1 MPGLWLLPEGL
12 EELRLTFKANES
24 PLEEWP
30 GTLFG
35 HVIHGTISREGM
47 KVAFMKDGKEDMV
60 GTSRTGGV

>member
-1 MPGLWLLPEGL
+1 MCLPTPPSWFSS
-12 EELRLTFKANES
+12 RLTFKANES

-35 HVIHGTISREGM
+35 HVIHGSISREGM